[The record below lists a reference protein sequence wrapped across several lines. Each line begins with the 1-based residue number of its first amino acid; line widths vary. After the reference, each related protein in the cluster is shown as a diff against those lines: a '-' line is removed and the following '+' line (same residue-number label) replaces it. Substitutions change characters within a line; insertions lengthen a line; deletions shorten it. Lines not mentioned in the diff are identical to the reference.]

1 MRLFDTHT
9 HLNMRDFTR
18 DLPLV
23 LRRAQS
29 RGVEKLLCV
38 GYNFRS
44 SAESVTL
51 SQTVPFAWASVGVHP
66 HDAKTVL
73 DGDYK
78 FLDTLRSSPKV
89 VAWGE
94 IGLDYYRD
102 LSPRPLQQEIFRAQI
117 RLARKAK
124 LPIIVH
130 ERDAHA
136 DLLAILEEEQ
146 AKEFGGVLHCFSASW
161 KEARQALD
169 LGFYLSFAGNV
180 TYPASHSI
188 REVAVKVPADRILV
202 ETDCPYLKP
211 LPDRKGRN
219 EPAFVRS
226 VLEFV
231 ADLRGEPAEDLAVH
245 AWENAHRLLCLAT

>member
-1 MRLFDTHT
+1 MTCPWFFAERNPGEWKSCSVSAITSD
-9 HLNMRDFTR
+9 
-18 DLPLV
+18 
-23 LRRAQS
+23 
-29 RGVEKLLCV
+29 
-38 GYNFRS
+38 S
-44 SAESVTL
+44 SAESVTFA
-51 SQTVPFAWASVGVHP
+51 QTVPFAWASVGVHP

-117 RLARKAK
+117 RLARQAK

-146 AKEFGGVLHCFSASW
+146 AKEYWRCPALLL
-161 KEARQALD
+161 RQL
-169 LGFYLSFAGNV
+169 
-180 TYPASHSI
+180 
-188 REVAVKVPADRILV
+188 E
-202 ETDCPYLKP
+202 
-211 LPDRKGRN
+211 
-219 EPAFVRS
+219 RS
-226 VLEFV
+226 PP
-231 ADLRGEPAEDLAVH
+231 G
-245 AWENAHRLLCLAT
+245 T

>member
-1 MRLFDTHT
+1 
-9 HLNMRDFTR
+9 MRDFTR

-29 RGVEKLLCV
+29 RGVEKFLCV
-38 GYNFRS
+38 GFNFRS

-51 SQTVPFAWASVGVHP
+51 SQTVPFVWAAVGVHP

-78 FLDTLRSSPKV
+78 FLQDLRPSAKV

-102 LSPRPLQQEIFRAQI
+102 LSPRPLQQEVFRAQI
-117 RLARKAK
+117 RLARQAK

-136 DLLAILEEEQ
+136 DLLRILDEEQ
-146 AKEFGGVLHCFSASW
+146 AREVGGVLHCFSATW
-161 KEARQALD
+161 KEAHQALD

-188 REVAVKVPADRILV
+188 REVALKVPADRILV

-231 ADLRGEPAEDLAVH
+231 ANLRGEPDEDLAVH
-245 AWENAHRLLCLAT
+245 AWENAHRLLGLAT

>member
-1 MRLFDTHT
+1 LRLFDTHT
-9 HLNMRDFTR
+9 HLNMRDFSR
-18 DLPLV
+18 DLPQV

-29 RGVEKLLCV
+29 RGVEKFLCV

-44 SAESVTL
+44 SAESVAFA
-51 SQTVPFAWASVGVHP
+51 QTVPFVWAAVGVHP

-73 DGDYK
+73 HGDYT
-78 FLDTLRSSPKV
+78 FLEDLRSSANV

-102 LSPRPLQQEIFRAQI
+102 LSPRPLQQEVFRAQI
-117 RLARKAK
+117 RAARQAK

-136 DLLAILEEEQ
+136 DLLRILEEEQ
-146 AKEFGGVLHCFSASW
+146 AKEVGGVLHCFSASW
-161 KEARQALD
+161 NEASQALD

-180 TYPASHSI
+180 TYPASHAI
-188 REVAVKVPADRILV
+188 REVAIKAPADRILV

-231 ADLRGEPAEDLAVH
+231 ANLRGEPAEDLAVDT
-245 AWENAHRLLCLAT
+245 WENAHRLLGLAT

>member
-1 MRLFDTHT
+1 
-9 HLNMRDFTR
+9 MRDFAR

-44 SAESVTL
+44 SAESVTFA
-51 SQTVPFAWASVGVHP
+51 QTVPFAWASVGVHP

-73 DGDYK
+73 NGDYK
-78 FLDTLRSSPKV
+78 FLDTLRSSAKV

-102 LSPRPLQQEIFRAQI
+102 LSPRLLQREIFRAQI
-117 RLARKAK
+117 RLARQAK

-146 AKEFGGVLHCFSASW
+146 AAEVGGVLHCFSASW

-188 REVAVKVPADRILV
+188 REVARKVPADRILV

-231 ADLRGEPAEDLAVH
+231 ADLRGQPAEDLAGYT
-245 AWENAHRLLCLAT
+245 WENSHRWLGLAT